1 MSELTEESARKRAS
15 SLRTL
20 SREKSPEVASPKR
33 GGLAG
38 LHSSAGNQKVSRDLR
53 LAVASGHARLPVG
66 SASPAAARALLR
78 VFTAESAAAAIAQ
91 REGDADLEE
100 DDEKINAKHSDTALA
115 QREGEMGEDEE
126 ELVSAKHSDA
136 ALAQRE
142 GEMGEDEEEL
152 VSAKHSD
159 AGLAQREGEIGE
171 DEEELVSAKHE
182 HGATVGA
189 EGGALDDSFSQRIE
203 SQRGTGSGLTP
214 DVQSRMEGHF
224 GQDFSGVRVHQDGE
238 SDSLA
243 AGMSARAFT
252 TGSDIYL
259 RSSERAGDTNLMAHE
274 LTHVVQQSSMPV
286 EGTQASGM
294 TVGAASD
301 PLEIEA
307 DREAAAMNA
316 GAGAQLLKDEQH

>member
-20 SREKSPEVASPKR
+20 SREKTPEVAPPKR

-100 DDEKINAKHSDTALA
+100 DDEKINAKHSDAALA

-142 GEMGEDEEEL
+142 GEM
-152 VSAKHSD
+152 
-159 AGLAQREGEIGE
+159 GE

>member
-78 VFTAESAAAAIAQ
+78 AFTAESTAAAIAQ

-152 VSAKHSD
+152 VSAKN
-159 AGLAQREGEIGE
+159 
-171 DEEELVSAKHE
+171 E

>member
-100 DDEKINAKHSDTALA
+100 DDEKINAKHSD
-115 QREGEMGEDEE
+115 
-126 ELVSAKHSDA
+126 A

-142 GEMGEDEEEL
+142 GEM
-152 VSAKHSD
+152 
-159 AGLAQREGEIGE
+159 GE

>member
-100 DDEKINAKHSDTALA
+100 DDEKINAKHSDT
-115 QREGEMGEDEE
+115 
-126 ELVSAKHSDA
+126 